1 MELLLKQY
9 FGYDTFRPLQSEI
22 IQNVLQ
28 KNDSLVLMPTGGGKS
43 LCYQIPALQFAGLT
57 LVISPLISLMKDQ
70 VDNLKANGVQAEF
83 INSTLSHQEIE
94 QIKDSIKE
102 KKVKLL
108 YIAPERLALEDFK
121 IFLLS
126 QQISLI
132 AIDEAHCISEWGHDF
147 RKDYRNLTFLKKFF
161 PNVPI
166 IALTATAT
174 LKVREDILKQL
185 SLVNSKIF
193 ISSFDR
199 KNLNLM
205 VMPKKDT
212 FGKILSL
219 LKKNKDEPAIIYCFS
234 RDDTEKI
241 TQKLREAGLKAL
253 PYHAGLSSELRK
265 KNQELFIQDKV
276 NIIAA
281 TIAFGMGI
289 DKPDIRV
296 VIHHTFSKSIEGYYQ
311 EIGRAG
317 RDGLTSDC
325 VLFYTRGDVRKHKFF
340 LDKVGDDTLRQS
352 GSAKLEKMI
361 SYCESNSCRRKNIL
375 EYFGESY
382 LETSCNGCDICLNLS
397 PMKVEKAERTFD
409 NVLFEKLRALRR
421 TIAIER
427 NVPPFIIF
435 GDVSL
440 REMAY
445 VKPSNSDEFLSING
459 VGQQK
464 LNDLGAAFLEVIN
477 NHPEDSTIFPKI
489 RMEKKSK
496 YHQRLERIKEN
507 SPNAYEPWTDEDD
520 QRLRELYSM
529 NYSIDKMG
537 QLLKRQP
544 SAIRSRLRKQGLE

>member
-340 LDKVGDDTLRQS
+340 LDKV
-352 GSAKLEKMI
+352 
-361 SYCESNSCRRKNIL
+361 
-375 EYFGESY
+375 
-382 LETSCNGCDICLNLS
+382 
-397 PMKVEKAERTFD
+397 
-409 NVLFEKLRALRR
+409 
-421 TIAIER
+421 
-427 NVPPFIIF
+427 
-435 GDVSL
+435 
-440 REMAY
+440 
-445 VKPSNSDEFLSING
+445 
-459 VGQQK
+459 
-464 LNDLGAAFLEVIN
+464 
-477 NHPEDSTIFPKI
+477 
-489 RMEKKSK
+489 
-496 YHQRLERIKEN
+496 
-507 SPNAYEPWTDEDD
+507 
-520 QRLRELYSM
+520 
-529 NYSIDKMG
+529 
-537 QLLKRQP
+537 
-544 SAIRSRLRKQGLE
+544 